1 MRRVFL
7 LPIAWLSI
15 GGCSSTAKP
24 GDAGVDAATAPVVE
38 TSALAGAENLRQSK
52 DVSAEI
58 ETSHDAM
65 ARRESARALARI
77 ADPDIVAERDGS
89 GLTALLADVDP
100 QTVAWAAYGLGY
112 TCKGHEDAHVRM
124 LAARA
129 ASLPPS
135 PPPMSRAE
143 VDPRVA
149 IARAIGRCAAPLS
162 EQVLVSLLPRR
173 DWTDGVL
180 LGLGDLATRR
190 KQLGPDALTALLE
203 TTGDKTHDMAFYAL
217 GRVDPGEAFAP
228 RMVEAARGALA
239 RAGDARILAVRTLGR
254 SGKMA
259 AHEAAT
265 ELLRVVGD
273 AKGFTAGERAEAAR
287 ALGGLGSEGTSAIV
301 SAIGQ
306 VTPDAKDAVAVTE
319 LAGASFH
326 VLYTLLNDLGG
337 EAPKKA
343 EPALNVIAAL
353 KAPTQ
358 PKEGFARRLAMLR
371 CSAALALARGAY
383 DADVLQHCDNAG
395 SEISEHVRLAALLRR
410 PLVKDRLGI
419 FRSLAKSEHLRIREE
434 AIEAVGT
441 HPELGDAAAP
451 ILADALASKH
461 AGLVATAAEML
472 NAHPERAMILAD
484 SEKRAA
490 LDPRSPPPTSSPAQE
505 VAQTVAKALGAA
517 LAGPWPEDRFETR
530 IALIEAAASLRI
542 PQAKESATKACT
554 DPNPVVRERALKA
567 LRTLGA
573 PTSACDGPHR
583 LPELAAEVGPPERG
597 GSSRRLVL
605 TTDAGE
611 LTIVLE
617 PELAPVTTARIAALA
632 ASGFYKGIV
641 FHRVV
646 PGFVAQLGDP
656 DGDGYGGSG
665 TSLRCETSP
674 VPFGPLDVGMALAG
688 RDTGSS
694 QFFVTLARTPHLD
707 GEYTRIGHAEG
718 DWDSVAQGDVIT
730 DARMK

>member
-1 MRRVFL
+1 MRRAL
-7 LPIAWLSI
+7 LLSSLLA
-15 GGCSSTAKP
+15 CSTGARTTP
-24 GDAGVDAATAPVVE
+24 GDAGVEAAAPFTE
-38 TSALAGAENLRQSK
+38 TSALARAENLRQSK
-52 DVSAEI
+52 DVPAELQ
-58 ETSHDAM
+58 TSHDVD
-65 ARRESARALARI
+65 ARRRSARALARI
-77 ADPDIVAERDGS
+77 ADPGSLGDGTT

-112 TCKGHEDAHVRM
+112 ACKGHEDAHVRM

-129 ASLPPS
+129 ASLAPS
-135 PPPMSRAE
+135 PPPMGRDE
-143 VDPRVA
+143 IDPRVA
-149 IARAIGRCAAPLS
+149 IARAIGRCGAPLS
-162 EQVLVSLLPRR
+162 EQVLVSFLPRR
-173 DWTDGVL
+173 AWTDAAL

-190 KQLGPDALTALLE
+190 KQLGPDAMTALLD
-203 TTGDKTHDMAFYAL
+203 TVNDRSSTGHDMAFYAL

-228 RMVEAARGALA
+228 RAVEAARGALA
-239 RAGDARILAVRTLGR
+239 RPGDARILAVRTLGR

-259 AHEAAT
+259 PREAAT
-265 ELLRVVGD
+265 DLLRVVGD
-273 AKGFTAGERAEAAR
+273 AKGFTPGERAEAAR
-287 ALGGLGSEGTSAIV
+287 ALGGLGADGANAIV
-301 SAIGQ
+301 AAIGQ
-306 VTPDAKDAVAVTE
+306 VTPDTKDAVAITE
-319 LAGASFH
+319 LAGGSFH
-326 VLYTLLNDLGG
+326 VLYTLLNGLGG

-343 EPALNVIAAL
+343 EPSLNVIAAL
-353 KAPTQ
+353 RPPTQ

-383 DADVLQHCDNAG
+383 DADVLQKCDDPA
-395 SEISEHVRLAALLRR
+395 SEASEHARLAALLRR
-410 PLVKDRLGI
+410 PLARERLGV
-419 FRSLAKSEHLRIREE
+419 FRALAKSEHLRIREE
-434 AIEAVGT
+434 AIEAIGA

-472 NAHPERAMILAD
+472 NAHPERAMILAE

-490 LDPRSPPPTSSPAQE
+490 LDPKSPPPTANPAQE
-505 VAQTVAKALGAA
+505 VAQTVAKALGTA

-554 DPNPVVRERALKA
+554 DPNPVIRDRAQKA

-573 PTSACDGPHR
+573 ETTACDGPHR
-583 LPELAAEVGPPERG
+583 APELAAEVGRG
-597 GSSRRLVL
+597 GSSQKLVL

-632 ASGFYKGIV
+632 AAGFYKGIV
-641 FHRVV
+641 IHRVV

-674 VPFGPLDVGMALAG
+674 VPFGALDVGMALAG

-718 DWDSVAQGDVIT
+718 DWGGVAQGDVIT
-730 DARMK
+730 DAQIR